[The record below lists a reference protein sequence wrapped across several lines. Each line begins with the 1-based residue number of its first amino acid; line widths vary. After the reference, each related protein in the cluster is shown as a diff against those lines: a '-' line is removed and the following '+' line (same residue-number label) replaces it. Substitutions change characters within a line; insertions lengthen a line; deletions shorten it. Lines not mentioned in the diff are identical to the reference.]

1 MEGSYSSIHPL
12 EEERNRRITGTSRR
26 MVGEGGVMVY
36 ESFIW
41 YLFNELGE
49 ENRALQ
55 TGSYIF
61 GRYFFSSIFYIEL
74 PNG

>member
-1 MEGSYSSIHPL
+1 
-12 EEERNRRITGTSRR
+12 

-55 TGSYIF
+55 TGSYILVVISF
-61 GRYFFSSIFYIEL
+61 RVYFI
-74 PNG
+74 

>member
-12 EEERNRRITGTSRR
+12 EEERNRRITGTFRR

-55 TGSYIF
+55 TGSYFLVII
-61 GRYFFSSIFYIEL
+61 YFRVYFI
-74 PNG
+74 